1 MDENSVESEGAFGR
15 LPDDIQVLRRPRR
28 PMQGSVAGTSISSS
42 HGSVAIFGRAIRC
55 TLDEIIQDEVIVRKG
70 NEESEGAFGRVPDD
84 IQVLRL
90 PRRPMQ
96 VQGSVAGTSISSS
109 HGSVA
114 VFGRA
119 IRCTLGKIIQ
129 DEVIVWKGECGAPG
143 SKLIVT
149 NRSTATQVLQIKFLG
164 AVLAL
169 V

>member
-1 MDENSVESEGAFGR
+1 MMDENSVESEGAFGR
-15 LPDDIQVLRRPRR
+15 LPDDIQVLRSPRR
-28 PMQGSVAGTSISSS
+28 PMQ
-42 HGSVAIFGRAIRC
+42 
-55 TLDEIIQDEVIVRKG
+55 
-70 NEESEGAFGRVPDD
+70 
-84 IQVLRL
+84 
-90 PRRPMQ
+90 
-96 VQGSVAGTSISSS
+96 ISSS

-129 DEVIVWKGECGAPG
+129 DEVIVRKGECGASG

-164 AVLAL
+164 AVLTL

>member
-1 MDENSVESEGAFGR
+1 MMDENSVESEGAFGR

-28 PMQGSVAGTSISSS
+28 PM
-42 HGSVAIFGRAIRC
+42 
-55 TLDEIIQDEVIVRKG
+55 
-70 NEESEGAFGRVPDD
+70 
-84 IQVLRL
+84 
-90 PRRPMQ
+90 
-96 VQGSVAGTSISSS
+96 QGSVAGTSISSS

>member
-1 MDENSVESEGAFGR
+1 MMEENSVESEGAFGR
-15 LPDDIQVLRRPRR
+15 LPDDIQVLR
-28 PMQGSVAGTSISSS
+28 S
-42 HGSVAIFGRAIRC
+42 
-55 TLDEIIQDEVIVRKG
+55 
-70 NEESEGAFGRVPDD
+70 
-84 IQVLRL
+84 

-129 DEVIVWKGECGAPG
+129 DEVIVRKGECGASG